1 MESKL
6 FVGNLSKATTQD
18 ELIELFGQAGEVTM
32 AEVVKD
38 GKSGQPKRYAFVTM
52 STQSEA
58 DKAVN
63 MFDLYL
69 LRGHTLR
76 VSPAISSMQ
85 RDVNISHIKQ

>member
-1 MESKL
+1 MEAKL
-6 FVGNLSKATTQD
+6 FIGNLSRATTQD
-18 ELIELFGQAGEVTM
+18 ELSELFAQAGEVTL
-32 AEVVKD
+32 AEVAKD
-38 GKSGQPKRYAFVTM
+38 GKSGVPKRYGFVTM

-76 VSPAISSMQ
+76 VSPAITSMQ
-85 RDVNISHIKQ
+85 RDVNISRAKP